1 MTEVASQTVDPSGP
15 TPKTGAAGDT
25 PLRSFSGLAFA
36 YCLHLVVPMLLLLD
50 ILYAYHLH
58 MKLRTDI
65 LLGAATGVWILTA
78 VLAYVVARDRTRLL
92 LRLRGPLLSFY
103 AVILALGSVE
113 LGLRLARRDLPP
125 AIWHPGMRLVFRPD
139 LSEFPGVSPVSHFR
153 ANEFGLRGPSL
164 LSAKR
169 EYKIIAVG
177 GSTALCLMLDDA
189 KTWPQQLMDTLN
201 KRQHK
206 MPVWVSNAGVNG
218 HTAVNHLMMLRSL
231 PVLQQANLVL
241 FLVGMNDFQFTL
253 SHEGAVTQILL
264 DRGADQFREEMLAGR
279 YTPYPLYRKL
289 RVYRFVRRAT
299 DIVIERTNNED
310 VKETL
315 NEKELRRLRS
325 SKPPVAMPD
334 LTIGLA
340 EYRHRLDD
348 LASECHYF
356 GVRCLFMT
364 QPSLWRSGLTPQ
376 AQSLL
381 LLGWVGP
388 PFHPRG
394 HVSMPD
400 LERGLNSYNQVMI
413 QVCQGSRV
421 ECVDL
426 ASVLPKDG
434 SVFYDDV
441 HFTEESARLTADA
454 VASYILNQPPFQRP
468 PSSE

>member
-1 MTEVASQTVDPSGP
+1 MTEVASQTVNPSDP
-15 TPKTGAAGDT
+15 TPRTGAAGNIS
-25 PLRSFSGLAFA
+25 LRSFSGLAFA
-36 YCLHLVVPMLLLLD
+36 YWLHLVVPMLLLLD

-58 MKLRTDI
+58 MTLRTDL
-65 LLGAATGVWILTA
+65 LLGAATGAWILAA
-78 VLAYVVARDRTRLL
+78 VLAYVLARDRTHLL

-103 AVILALGSVE
+103 AVIF
-113 LGLRLARRDLPP
+113 
-125 AIWHPGMRLVFRPD
+125 GMRLVFRPD
-139 LSEFPGVSPVSHFR
+139 LSEFPGVSSVSHFR

-218 HTAVNHLMMLRSL
+218 HTAVHHLMMLRSL
-231 PVLQQANLVL
+231 PVLQKANLVL

-253 SHEGAVTQILL
+253 SHEGVATQILL
-264 DRGADQFREEMLAGR
+264 DRGANQVRDEMLAGT
-279 YTPYPLYRKL
+279 YTPYPLYRRL
-289 RVYRFVRRAT
+289 RTHRFLRRAS
-299 DIVIERTNNED
+299 DVAIERTNKED
-310 VKETL
+310 EKETL

-340 EYRHRLDD
+340 EYRHRLED
-348 LASECHYF
+348 LASECHHS
-356 GVRCLFMT
+356 GVRCVFMT
-364 QPSLWRSGLTPQ
+364 QPSLWRSDLTPQ

-381 LLGWVGP
+381 LFGWVGP

-400 LERGLNSYNQVMI
+400 LEIGLNSYNQVMI

-441 HFTEESARLTADA
+441 HFTEEGARLTADA
-454 VASYILNQPPFQRP
+454 VASYILKQPPFQRP